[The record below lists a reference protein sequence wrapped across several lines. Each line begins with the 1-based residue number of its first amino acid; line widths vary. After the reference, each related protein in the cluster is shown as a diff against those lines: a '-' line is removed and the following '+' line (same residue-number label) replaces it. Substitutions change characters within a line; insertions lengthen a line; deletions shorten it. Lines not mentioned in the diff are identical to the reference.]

1 MELYSQKPGTK
12 FGWYQEERI
21 LDIVTNQPTKK
32 RATLAEY
39 TQNGKY
45 CLEGLAFQV
54 DTNEAQCT
62 LTNAIKFD
70 GKVANAPYN
79 CTATDPNKK
88 CQIVYEQGTPQEDH
102 VEVFC
107 RCSMSK

>member
-12 FGWYQEERI
+12 FGWLQEEGIHYDI
-21 LDIVTNQPTKK
+21 LLDLVTNEPTKK

-62 LTNAIKFD
+62 STNAIKFD

-88 CQIVYEQGTPQEDH
+88 C
-102 VEVFC
+102 
-107 RCSMSK
+107 